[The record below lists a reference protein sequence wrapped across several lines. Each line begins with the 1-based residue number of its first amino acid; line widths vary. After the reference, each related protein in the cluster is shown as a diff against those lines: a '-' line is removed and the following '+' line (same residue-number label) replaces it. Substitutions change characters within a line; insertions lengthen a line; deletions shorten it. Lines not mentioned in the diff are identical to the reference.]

1 MSLKEQKK
9 FPKSRFF
16 LWGQILLGTVIIAGI
31 IISGNLIYHGDLEST
46 KQMRLNTEIENMK
59 ETINNKI
66 IRIGI
71 HRSDVSNQFTR
82 IINFFTTDAQ
92 QSRCPFPQNVKNVL
106 DYARDDNYCGKIG
119 ALVGDGNTFMLLNTE
134 NPNGVYISKSDK
146 DALFEKEMICNS
158 FEKDGQKVTFFALMS
173 DVDDIVKEEEKE
185 LIHQQNY
192 TDESY
197 IWVNEILDMN
207 GGDNYAIRRIH
218 PNLTSTEGE
227 YLSTSTQDIAGN
239 YPYKTE
245 LDGIRENGEVVH
257 QYYFK
262 NLSDDRIVEKVSYA
276 ALYEPYNWIV
286 GIGTPLD
293 SIYSDI
299 EYMSD
304 KRYAAV
310 MLQIGG
316 ICVLVMVLMFIN
328 VRKTISNLSKA
339 TREAERAN
347 KAKSD
352 FLFNMSH
359 DIRTPMNAILGFS
372 ALMEKDIDN
381 KEKLRD
387 YLGKIKASGD
397 FLLSLINNVLEM
409 AKIESGK
416 AELDETVV
424 DLMVSNKEY
433 LSVFDVEIK
442 KKNLTCNYTVD
453 IQHKY
458 VYLDETKVREIFS
471 NLISNA
477 IKYTTA
483 GGKIDISMTELPQ
496 TDETRATYKVEVAD
510 TGIGMSPDYLPH
522 LFDSFVREHNS
533 TESKISGTGLGL
545 PIVKSLVELMG
556 GTIEVESELGKG
568 TKFTVVISY
577 RICDKSQTE
586 KHHALAPADT
596 SKPKNIRVLFAEDND
611 LNAEIATALL
621 EEVGFTVE
629 RAVDGIEC
637 VDMVEKAEAGYF
649 DVILMDIQMPNMN
662 GFKATE
668 VIRKLPD
675 KAKANIPIVAM
686 TANAFDEDKK
696 AALDAGMNGFA
707 AKPINIA
714 EIISALQE
722 VCAVKE

>member
-9 FPKSRFF
+9 SPKSRFF

-119 ALVGDGNTFMLLNTE
+119 ALVDDGNTFMLLNTE

-197 IWVNEILDMN
+197 IWVNEILDIN

-316 ICVLVMVLMFIN
+316 ICILVLVLMFIN

-339 TREAERAN
+339 TREAE
-347 KAKSD
+347 
-352 FLFNMSH
+352 
-359 DIRTPMNAILGFS
+359 
-372 ALMEKDIDN
+372 
-381 KEKLRD
+381 
-387 YLGKIKASGD
+387 
-397 FLLSLINNVLEM
+397 
-409 AKIESGK
+409 
-416 AELDETVV
+416 LDETAV
-424 DLMVSNKEY
+424 DLMASNKEY

-586 KHHALAPADT
+586 KHRALAPADT

-675 KAKANIPIVAM
+675 KAKANVPIVAM

>member
-9 FPKSRFF
+9 SPKSRFF

-316 ICVLVMVLMFIN
+316 ICVLVLVLMFIN

-339 TREAERAN
+339 TREAE
-347 KAKSD
+347 
-352 FLFNMSH
+352 
-359 DIRTPMNAILGFS
+359 
-372 ALMEKDIDN
+372 
-381 KEKLRD
+381 
-387 YLGKIKASGD
+387 
-397 FLLSLINNVLEM
+397 
-409 AKIESGK
+409 
-416 AELDETVV
+416 LDETAV

-510 TGIGMSPDYLPH
+510 TGIGMSPGYLPH

-675 KAKANIPIVAM
+675 KAKANVPIVAM

>member
-9 FPKSRFF
+9 SPKSRFF

-316 ICVLVMVLMFIN
+316 ICVLVLVLMFIN

-339 TREAERAN
+339 TREAE
-347 KAKSD
+347 
-352 FLFNMSH
+352 
-359 DIRTPMNAILGFS
+359 
-372 ALMEKDIDN
+372 
-381 KEKLRD
+381 
-387 YLGKIKASGD
+387 
-397 FLLSLINNVLEM
+397 
-409 AKIESGK
+409 
-416 AELDETVV
+416 LDETAV
-424 DLMVSNKEY
+424 DLMASNKEY

-675 KAKANIPIVAM
+675 KSKANIPIVAM

>member
-9 FPKSRFF
+9 SPKSRFF

-71 HRSDVSNQFTR
+71 HRSDVSNQFNR
-82 IINFFTTDAQ
+82 IINFFATDAQ

-286 GIGTPLD
+286 GIARRSIQSTP
-293 SIYSDI
+293 
-299 EYMSD
+299 
-304 KRYAAV
+304 
-310 MLQIGG
+310 
-316 ICVLVMVLMFIN
+316 
-328 VRKTISNLSKA
+328 ISNICP
-339 TREAERAN
+339 T
-347 KAKSD
+347 
-352 FLFNMSH
+352 
-359 DIRTPMNAILGFS
+359 S
-372 ALMEKDIDN
+372 AMRRLCC
-381 KEKLRD
+381 R
-387 YLGKIKASGD
+387 
-397 FLLSLINNVLEM
+397 
-409 AKIESGK
+409 
-416 AELDETVV
+416 
-424 DLMVSNKEY
+424 
-433 LSVFDVEIK
+433 
-442 KKNLTCNYTVD
+442 
-453 IQHKY
+453 
-458 VYLDETKVREIFS
+458 
-471 NLISNA
+471 
-477 IKYTTA
+477 
-483 GGKIDISMTELPQ
+483 
-496 TDETRATYKVEVAD
+496 
-510 TGIGMSPDYLPH
+510 
-522 LFDSFVREHNS
+522 
-533 TESKISGTGLGL
+533 
-545 PIVKSLVELMG
+545 
-556 GTIEVESELGKG
+556 
-568 TKFTVVISY
+568 
-577 RICDKSQTE
+577 
-586 KHHALAPADT
+586 
-596 SKPKNIRVLFAEDND
+596 
-611 LNAEIATALL
+611 
-621 EEVGFTVE
+621 
-629 RAVDGIEC
+629 
-637 VDMVEKAEAGYF
+637 
-649 DVILMDIQMPNMN
+649 
-662 GFKATE
+662 
-668 VIRKLPD
+668 
-675 KAKANIPIVAM
+675 
-686 TANAFDEDKK
+686 
-696 AALDAGMNGFA
+696 
-707 AKPINIA
+707 
-714 EIISALQE
+714 
-722 VCAVKE
+722 

>member
-1 MSLKEQKK
+1 MSLKKREKL
-9 FPKSRFF
+9 PKSNLFI
-16 LWGQILLGTVIIAGI
+16 LGQILLSAALIAFI
-31 IISGNLIYHGDLEST
+31 IISGNLIYHGDLEGT
-46 KQMRLNTEIENMK
+46 KQLRLNTEIDNMK
-59 ETINNKI
+59 ETISNKI

-71 HRSDVSNQFTR
+71 HRSDVCNQFSR
-82 IINFFTTDAQ
+82 IINFFAKDAEQ
-92 QSRCPFPQNVKNVL
+92 NRCDALENVKNML
-106 DYARDDNYCGKIG
+106 GNARGDNYCDEIE
-119 ALVGDGNTFMLLNTE
+119 ALIDDGNTFFLLNKDY
-134 NPNGVYISKSDK
+134 PSGVYISKDDR
-146 DALFEKEMICNS
+146 DALFEQEMLSSS
-158 FEKDGQKVTFFALMS
+158 FEKDGKKVTFFALMS

-185 LIHQQNY
+185 LIHQQNF

-207 GGDNYAIRRIH
+207 GGENYAIRRIH

-227 YLSTSTQDIAGN
+227 YLSTMTQDIKGN
-239 YPYKTE
+239 YPNKTE

-286 GIGTPLD
+286 GIGTPLEKV
-293 SIYSDI
+293 YADI

-310 MLQIGG
+310 MIQISS
-316 ICVLVMVLMFIN
+316 ICLLVIILMFLN

-359 DIRTPMNAILGFS
+359 DIRTPMNAILGFT
-372 ALMEKDIDN
+372 ALMEKDIDD
-381 KEKLRD
+381 KEKLKNH
-387 YLGKIKASGD
+387 LGKIKSSGD

-416 AELDETVV
+416 TELDETAV
-424 DLMVSNKEY
+424 DLISANKEY
-433 LSVFDVEIK
+433 VSVFDAEIK
-442 KKNLTCNYTVD
+442 KKNLTLNSTLD
-453 IQHKY
+453 IQHEC

-483 GGKIDISMTELPQ
+483 GGKIDFSIKELPQ
-496 TDETRATYKVEVAD
+496 IDEEYATYKIEVAD

-533 TESKISGTGLGL
+533 TESKIAGTGLGL
-545 PIVKSLVELMG
+545 PIVKKMVELMG

-568 TKFTVVISY
+568 TKFTIVLTHK
-577 RICDKSQTE
+577 ICDKSKTE
-586 KHHALAPADT
+586 KQHALPADT
-596 SKPKNIRVLFAEDND
+596 SELKNLRILLAEDND

-629 RAVDGIEC
+629 RAVDGIVC
-637 VDMVEKAEAGYF
+637 VDMVEKAEAGYY

-707 AKPINIA
+707 AKPVNIG
-714 EIISALQE
+714 EILFTLQE
-722 VCAVKE
+722 VCKKSR

>member
-1 MSLKEQKK
+1 MSLKKREKS
-9 FPKSRFF
+9 PKSNLF
-16 LWGQILLGTVIIAGI
+16 LLGQILLGAAIIAVI
-31 IISGNLIYHGDLEST
+31 IISGNLIYHGDLEQT
-46 KQMRLNTEIENMK
+46 KQLRLNTEIDNMK
-59 ETINNKI
+59 EIISNKI

-71 HRSDVSNQFTR
+71 HRDDVCNQFTR
-82 IINFFTTDAQ
+82 IINFFTTDAE

-106 DYARDDNYCGKIG
+106 NFSSGDKYGDTVGAIIDDGSTIQ
-119 ALVGDGNTFMLLNTE
+119 LLNKD
-134 NPNGVYISKSDK
+134 NPNGISINQAEK
-146 DALFEKEMICNS
+146 DALLEKDMICNS
-158 FEKDGQKVTFFALMS
+158 YEKDGQKATFFALMS
-173 DVDDIVKEEEKE
+173 DIDDIVKAEEHE
-185 LIHQQNY
+185 LIHQQKY
-192 TDESY
+192 TDNSY

-227 YLSTSTQDIAGN
+227 YLSTSTQDIEGN
-239 YPYKTE
+239 FPYKEE

-257 QYYFK
+257 RYFFK

-286 GIGTPLD
+286 GIGTPLET
-293 SIYSDI
+293 IYSDI
-299 EYMSD
+299 EYMAE
-304 KRYAAV
+304 KRFTAV

-316 ICVLVMVLMFIN
+316 ICLLVLILMFIS
-328 VRKTISNLSKA
+328 VRRTVSNLKKA

-359 DIRTPMNAILGFS
+359 DIRTPMNAILGFT
-372 ALMEKDIDN
+372 ALMEKDIDD

-387 YLGKIKASGD
+387 YLVKIKSSGD

-416 AELDETVV
+416 VELDETAV
-424 DLMVSNKEY
+424 DLMAANKEY
-433 LSVFDVEIK
+433 MSVFDAEIK

-453 IQHKY
+453 IQHKC

-483 GGKIDISMTELPQ
+483 GGKIDISMKELPQ
-496 TDETRATYKVEVAD
+496 TDESRATFKVEVAD

-533 TESKISGTGLGL
+533 TESKIAGTGLGL

-577 RICDKSQTE
+577 RICDKSQIE
-586 KHHALAPADT
+586 KQQALVPAET
-596 SKPKNIRVLFAEDND
+596 SELKNISILLAEDND

-621 EEVGFTVE
+621 ENMNFTIE

-637 VDMVEKAEAGYF
+637 VDMVEKAEAGHF

-668 VIRKLPD
+668 HIRKLPD
-675 KAKANIPIVAM
+675 KAKANIPIIAM
-686 TANAFDEDKK
+686 TANAFAEDKK
-696 AALDAGMNGFA
+696 AALDAGMNAFV
-707 AKPINIA
+707 AKPINIE
-714 EIISALQE
+714 EILSALQS
-722 VCAVKE
+722 VLADKK

>member
-1 MSLKEQKK
+1 MHLKKQKK
-9 FPKSRFF
+9 CPKSNLF
-16 LWGQILLGTVIIAGI
+16 LLGQILLGAAIIAVI
-31 IISGNLIYHGDLEST
+31 IISGNLIYHGDLDST
-46 KQMRLNTEIENMK
+46 KQIRLNTEIDNMK
-59 ETINNKI
+59 EIISNKI

-71 HRSDVSNQFTR
+71 HRDDVCNQFTR
-82 IINFFTTDAQ
+82 IINFFTTDAE
-92 QSRCPFPQNVKNVL
+92 QSRSPFAQNVKNVL
-106 DYARDDNYCGKIG
+106 TFASGEKYGDTVQAIIDDGSTIHLINRD
-119 ALVGDGNTFMLLNTE
+119 
-134 NPNGVYISKSDK
+134 NPNGVSISQAEK
-146 DALFEKEMICNS
+146 DALLEKEMICNS
-158 FEKDGQKVTFFALMS
+158 FEKDGQRVTFFALMS
-173 DVDDIVKEEEKE
+173 DIDDIVKEEEHE
-185 LIHQQNY
+185 LIHQQKY
-192 TDESY
+192 TDNSY

-227 YLSTSTQDIAGN
+227 YLSTSTQDIEGN
-239 YPYKTE
+239 FPYKEE

-286 GIGTPLD
+286 GIGTPLET
-293 SIYSDI
+293 IYSDI
-299 EYMSD
+299 EYMAE
-304 KRYAAV
+304 KRFTAV
-310 MLQIGG
+310 MIQISA
-316 ICVLVMVLMFIN
+316 ICVLVLVLMFIN
-328 VRKTISNLSKA
+328 VRRIITNLSKA

-359 DIRTPMNAILGFS
+359 DIRTPMNAILGFT
-372 ALMEKDIDN
+372 ALMEKDIDD

-387 YLGKIKASGD
+387 YLGKIKSSGD

-416 AELDETVV
+416 VELDETAV
-424 DLMVSNKEY
+424 DLMAANKEY
-433 LSVFDVEIK
+433 MSVFDAEIK
-442 KKNLTCNYTVD
+442 KKNLTCSYTVD
-453 IQHKY
+453 IQHKC

-483 GGKIDISMTELPQ
+483 GGKIDISMKELTQ
-496 TDETRATYKVEVAD
+496 TDESRATFKVEVAD
-510 TGIGMSPDYLPH
+510 TGIGMSPDFLPH

-533 TESKISGTGLGL
+533 TESKIAGTGLGL

-568 TKFTVVISY
+568 TKFTVIISY

-586 KHHALAPADT
+586 KQQALVPAET
-596 SKPKNIRVLFAEDND
+596 SELKNIRILLAEDND

-621 EEVGFTVE
+621 ENMNFTVE

-637 VDMVEKAEAGYF
+637 VDMVEKACAGHF
-649 DVILMDIQMPNMN
+649 DVVLMDIQMPNMN

-668 VIRKLPD
+668 LIRKLPD
-675 KAKANIPIVAM
+675 KAKANIPIIAM
-686 TANAFDEDKK
+686 TANAFAEDKK
-696 AALDAGMNGFA
+696 AALDAGMNAFV
-707 AKPINIA
+707 AKPVNIE
-714 EIISALQE
+714 EILSALQS
-722 VCAVKE
+722 VLDDKL

>member
-9 FPKSRFF
+9 SPKSRFF

-316 ICVLVMVLMFIN
+316 ICVLVLVLMFIN

-339 TREAERAN
+339 TREAE
-347 KAKSD
+347 
-352 FLFNMSH
+352 
-359 DIRTPMNAILGFS
+359 
-372 ALMEKDIDN
+372 
-381 KEKLRD
+381 
-387 YLGKIKASGD
+387 
-397 FLLSLINNVLEM
+397 
-409 AKIESGK
+409 
-416 AELDETVV
+416 LDETAV

-596 SKPKNIRVLFAEDND
+596 SKLKNIRVLLAEDND

>member
-9 FPKSRFF
+9 FLKSRFF

-82 IINFFTTDAQ
+82 IINFFATDAQ

-119 ALVGDGNTFMLLNTE
+119 ALVDDGNTFMLLNTE

-316 ICVLVMVLMFIN
+316 ICILVLVLMFIN

-339 TREAERAN
+339 TREAE
-347 KAKSD
+347 
-352 FLFNMSH
+352 
-359 DIRTPMNAILGFS
+359 
-372 ALMEKDIDN
+372 
-381 KEKLRD
+381 
-387 YLGKIKASGD
+387 
-397 FLLSLINNVLEM
+397 
-409 AKIESGK
+409 
-416 AELDETVV
+416 LDETAV
-424 DLMVSNKEY
+424 DLMASNKEY

-510 TGIGMSPDYLPH
+510 TGIGMSPGYLPH

-596 SKPKNIRVLFAEDND
+596 SKLKNIRVLLAEDND

-675 KAKANIPIVAM
+675 KSKANIPIVAM

>member
-9 FPKSRFF
+9 SPKSRFF
-16 LWGQILLGTVIIAGI
+16 LWGQILLGAVIIAGI

-119 ALVGDGNTFMLLNTE
+119 ALVDDGNTFMLLNTE

-316 ICVLVMVLMFIN
+316 ICVLVLVLMFIN

-339 TREAERAN
+339 TREAE
-347 KAKSD
+347 
-352 FLFNMSH
+352 
-359 DIRTPMNAILGFS
+359 
-372 ALMEKDIDN
+372 
-381 KEKLRD
+381 
-387 YLGKIKASGD
+387 
-397 FLLSLINNVLEM
+397 
-409 AKIESGK
+409 
-416 AELDETVV
+416 LDETAV
-424 DLMVSNKEY
+424 DLMASNKEY

-675 KAKANIPIVAM
+675 KSKANIPIVAM

>member
-46 KQMRLNTEIENMK
+46 KQIRLNTEIENMK

-316 ICVLVMVLMFIN
+316 ICVLVLVLMFIN

-339 TREAERAN
+339 TREAE
-347 KAKSD
+347 
-352 FLFNMSH
+352 
-359 DIRTPMNAILGFS
+359 
-372 ALMEKDIDN
+372 
-381 KEKLRD
+381 
-387 YLGKIKASGD
+387 
-397 FLLSLINNVLEM
+397 
-409 AKIESGK
+409 
-416 AELDETVV
+416 LDETAV

-596 SKPKNIRVLFAEDND
+596 SKLKNIRVLLAEDND

>member
-46 KQMRLNTEIENMK
+46 KQIRLNTEIENMK

-197 IWVNEILDMN
+197 IWVNEILDIN

-316 ICVLVMVLMFIN
+316 ICVLVLVLMFIN

-339 TREAERAN
+339 TREAE
-347 KAKSD
+347 
-352 FLFNMSH
+352 
-359 DIRTPMNAILGFS
+359 
-372 ALMEKDIDN
+372 
-381 KEKLRD
+381 
-387 YLGKIKASGD
+387 
-397 FLLSLINNVLEM
+397 
-409 AKIESGK
+409 
-416 AELDETVV
+416 LDETAV
-424 DLMVSNKEY
+424 DLMASNKEY

-596 SKPKNIRVLFAEDND
+596 SKLKNIRVLLAEDND

>member
-1 MSLKEQKK
+1 MSLKKRE
-9 FPKSRFF
+9 KSTKSNLF
-16 LWGQILLGTVIIAGI
+16 LLGQTLLGAVIIAII
-31 IISGNLIYHGDLEST
+31 IISGNLIYHGDLEQT
-46 KQMRLNTEIENMK
+46 KQLRLNTEIDNMK
-59 ETINNKI
+59 EIISNKI

-71 HRSDVSNQFTR
+71 HRDDVCNQFTR
-82 IINFFTTDAQ
+82 IIGFFSKDAEA
-92 QSRCPFPQNVKNVL
+92 SRCPFPQNVKNVL
-106 DYARDDNYCGKIG
+106 TFASGEKYGDTVQAIIDDGSTIQ
-119 ALVGDGNTFMLLNTE
+119 LLNKD
-134 NPNGVYISKSDK
+134 NPNGVSISKAEK
-146 DALFEKEMICNS
+146 DALLEKEMISSS

-192 TDESY
+192 TDDSY

-227 YLSTSTQDIAGN
+227 YLSTLTQDIKGN

-276 ALYEPYNWIV
+276 AIYEPYNWIV

-293 SIYSDI
+293 SVYSDI

-304 KRYAAV
+304 KRYAMV

-316 ICVLVMVLMFIN
+316 ICLLVLIMMFIN
-328 VRKTISNLSKA
+328 VRRTVSNLSKA

-359 DIRTPMNAILGFS
+359 DIRTPMNAILGFT
-372 ALMEKDIDN
+372 ALMEKDIDD
-381 KEKLRD
+381 KDKLRD
-387 YLGKIKASGD
+387 YLGKIKSSGD

-416 AELDETVV
+416 AELDITAV
-424 DLMVSNKEY
+424 DLMAANKEY
-433 LSVFDVEIK
+433 LSVFDAEIK
-442 KKNLTCNYTVD
+442 KKNLTLNYTTD
-453 IQHKY
+453 IQHRY
-458 VYLDETKVREIFS
+458 IYMDETKVRKIFS

-483 GGKIDISMTELPQ
+483 GGKIDISMKELPQ
-496 TDETRATYKVEVAD
+496 PDDEHATFKIEVAD
-510 TGIGMSPDYLPH
+510 TGIGMSEDFLPH

-533 TESKISGTGLGL
+533 TESKIPGTGLGL

-577 RICDKSQTE
+577 RICDKSLTE
-586 KHHALAPADT
+586 KQQALIPADT
-596 SKPKNIRVLFAEDND
+596 AGLNNIKILLAEDND
-611 LNAEIATALL
+611 LNAEIATELL
-621 EEVGFTVE
+621 EEFGLTAE

-637 VDMVEKAEAGYF
+637 VDMVEKAESGRF

-662 GFKATE
+662 VFKATE

-675 KAKANIPIVAM
+675 KEKANIPIVAM

-696 AALDAGMNGFA
+696 AALGAGMNGFI
-707 AKPINIA
+707 AKPINIE
-714 EIISALQE
+714 EILSVLQD
-722 VCAVKE
+722 VCGKNR

>member
-1 MSLKEQKK
+1 MSLKEQEKS
-9 FPKSRFF
+9 PKSRFF
-16 LWGQILLGTVIIAGI
+16 LWGQVLLGAAIIAII

-59 ETINNKI
+59 ETVNNKI

-71 HRSDVSNQFTR
+71 HRNDVCNQFNR
-82 IINFFTTDAQ
+82 IINFFTTDAE
-92 QSRCPFPQNVKNVL
+92 QSRCPYPQNVKNVL
-106 DYARDDNYCGKIG
+106 SFASGEKYGDTIQAIIDDGSTIQ
-119 ALVGDGNTFMLLNTE
+119 LLNKD
-134 NPNGVYISKSDK
+134 NPNGISISTAEK
-146 DALFEKEMICNS
+146 DELLEKDMLCNS
-158 FEKDGQKVTFFALMS
+158 FEKDGKKVTFFALMS
-173 DVDDIVKEEEKE
+173 DVDEIVKEEEKE
-185 LIHQQNY
+185 LIHQQKY
-192 TDESY
+192 TDDSY
-197 IWVNEILDMN
+197 FWVNEILDMN

-218 PNLTSTEGE
+218 PLLTSTEGE
-227 YLSTSTQDIAGN
+227 YLSTSTPDIKGN
-239 YPYKTE
+239 LPYKTE
-245 LDGIRENGEVVH
+245 LEGIRENGEVVH
-257 QYYFK
+257 QYYFQ
-262 NLSDDRIVEKVSYA
+262 NLAGDKMVEKVSYA

-286 GIGTPLD
+286 AMGTPLD

-304 KRYAAV
+304 KRYAMV
-310 MLQIGG
+310 MIQIGG
-316 ICVLVMVLMFIN
+316 ICLLVLVLMFVN
-328 VRKTISNLSKA
+328 VRKTISNLSKS
-339 TREAERAN
+339 TLEAERAN

-359 DIRTPMNAILGFS
+359 DIRTPMNAILGFA
-372 ALMEKDIDN
+372 ALMEKDIDD

-387 YLGKIKASGD
+387 YLTKIKSSGD

-416 AELDETVV
+416 AELDETAV
-424 DLMVSNKEY
+424 DLVATNKEFM
-433 LSVFDVEIK
+433 SVFDAEIK
-442 KKNLTCNYTVD
+442 KKNLNYSYTVD
-453 IQHKY
+453 IQHEC

-496 TDETRATYKVEVAD
+496 TDAKRATFKVVVAD
-510 TGIGMSPDYLPH
+510 TGIGMSPDFLPH

-533 TESKISGTGLGL
+533 TESKIAGTGLGL

-586 KHHALAPADT
+586 KQHALAPAD
-596 SKPKNIRVLFAEDND
+596 SFELNNRRILLAEDND

-621 EEVGFTVE
+621 ENVGCTVE
-629 RAVDGIEC
+629 RAVDGIVC
-637 VDMVEKAEAGYF
+637 VDMVEKAEAGYY
-649 DVILMDIQMPNMN
+649 DIVLMDIQMPNMN

-696 AALDAGMNGFA
+696 AALDAGMNGFV

-714 EIISALQE
+714 EILSALQDVLGE
-722 VCAVKE
+722 EK